1 MQYDVK
7 TPAQY
12 LKVLEPDWR
21 KDKLMEIRK
30 LIKKHG
36 PELKEG
42 IKWGVLTFSYKEGRG
57 FALNA
62 QKNSVNFYVGTAK
75 KVDPDGTLLAGL
87 DVGKGCIRFKKTKA
101 IADTH
106 IEEFIV
112 KAVGMLRKEE
122 DIGC

>member
-1 MQYDVK
+1 MQYDAK
-7 TPAQY
+7 TPAEY
-12 LKVLEPDWR
+12 MKLLEPDWR
-21 KDKLMEIRK
+21 RDKLKELRA

-42 IKWGVLTFSYKEGRG
+42 IKYGCLSYSDGKGGG

-75 KVDPDGTLLAGL
+75 KIDPTGELLAGL

-101 IADTH
+101 IADTR
-106 IEEFIV
+106 IEEFI
-112 KAVGMLRKEE
+112 KNATDMLRRGEE
-122 DIGC
+122 FGC